1 MFHLKRTRLAFAAVL
16 TLGIT
21 GMIPAQAQ
29 TIKMVMSPPAV
40 ETNRYWN
47 TPGDFALGPAM
58 QGLVGHDAE
67 SGKYDNSGLAESWE
81 HNDDFTEWTFKL
93 HPDAEFHFGYGP
105 VTADDVV
112 HSLDLHTGPDTT
124 LNGISQLEG
133 AVAEAIDDYTVKF
146 TLPKPQVDF
155 LFVHGGRG
163 SLVIY
168 SKAQF
173 DAEGLE
179 GYDAKPAGT
188 GELQYVERAVGQGLT
203 FEKVANHWSGQD
215 ANIDRLELIFVAEPA
230 TTLAKLLSKEVDIV
244 ILPRDLQG
252 DALNAGFDAI
262 QSTNASNQTTMLF
275 NGTFLT
281 PGDEGLDETL
291 PWLDIRIREAIN
303 RSIDRQ
309 AMIDVLYDGRA
320 SVLPVFG
327 MDPRHEGYVS
337 ELAERFE
344 EAYGYDP
351 ERAKELLAEAGYPE
365 QFENPIIPILSSTLA
380 GNPEFPAMAELMQV
394 FLEEVGIQTEIVE
407 MDWAGLGALRSSRTA
422 KMFHPM
428 RNLPVKPSA
437 VGIRNYYSVMGRP
450 KNNYEDPV
458 IEELMAKYVVSIDP
472 DERDELAGGIFT
484 QVFEQYAVAPL
495 ASISAEVIVNP
506 ATVSGWVFPG
516 TTSVGVSHFPG
527 ITPTE

>member
-1 MFHLKRTRLAFAAVL
+1 MLGLKRTLLAAVAPL
-16 TLGIT
+16 ALCVTE
-21 GMIPAQAQ
+21 MASVHAQ

-47 TPGDFALGPAM
+47 TPGDFALGPSM
-58 QGLVGHDAE
+58 QGLIGHDAQT
-67 SGKYDNSGLAESWE
+67 GKYDNSGLAESWE
-81 HNDDFTEWTFKL
+81 HNDGFTEWTFKL
-93 HPDAEFHFGYGP
+93 HTAAEFHFGFGA
-105 VTADDVV
+105 VTAADVI
-112 HSLDLHTGPDTT
+112 HSLELHTGPDTT

-133 AVAEAIDDYTVKF
+133 AVAEAIDDHTVKF

-163 SLVIY
+163 SLVVY

-173 DAEGLE
+173 DAQGLE

-188 GELQYVERAVGQGLT
+188 AKLQFVERNIGQGLT
-203 FEKVANHWSGQD
+203 FEKVVGHWSGTD
-215 ANIDRLELIFVAEPA
+215 AQIDRLELIFIAEPA

-244 ILPRDLQG
+244 ILPRELQG
-252 DALNAGFDAI
+252 DALKAGFNAI
-262 QSTNASNQTTMLF
+262 PSTNASNQTTMLF

-291 PWLDIRIREAIN
+291 PWLDIRVREAIN
-303 RSIDRQ
+303 RAIDRQ
-309 AMIDVLYDGRA
+309 AVIDVLYDGRA
-320 SVLPVFG
+320 VMLPVFG
-327 MDPRHEGYVS
+327 MDPRHEGYVP

-351 ERAKELLAEAGYPE
+351 KRARTLLEEAGYPDK
-365 QFENPIIPILSSTLA
+365 FSNPVVPILSSTLA

-394 FLEEVGIQTEIVE
+394 FLDEVGIQTEIVE
-407 MDWAGLGALRSSRTA
+407 MDWAGLGALRSTRTA

-450 KNNYEDPV
+450 KNNYEDTV

-472 DERDELAGGIFT
+472 AERDALAGGIFT
-484 QVFEQYAVAPL
+484 RVFEQYAVAPL
-495 ASISAEVIVNP
+495 VSISAEVLVNP
-506 ATVSGWVFPG
+506 ETVAGWVFPG

-527 ITPTE
+527 ITPTK